1 MNEVSMLETLKK
13 EYLGMGYQVEYE
25 KYGPSGIIEGL
36 TMTEKMHFVDWED
49 ACDWAGRVTMN
60 PSVPYVILEM
70 RGQEGQVERFWT
82 GREVTGVERLGHQ
95 SLQGA

>member
-1 MNEVSMLETLKK
+1 MNSIEMLETLKK

-25 KYGPSGIIEGL
+25 KYGLKGIIEGL
-36 TMTEKMHFVDWED
+36 TITEKMHFVDWED

-70 RGQEGQVERFWT
+70 RVQEGQVERFWT
-82 GREVTGVERLGHQ
+82 GRETTGTHMG
-95 SLQGA
+95 

>member
-1 MNEVSMLETLKK
+1 MDSVAMLETLKK

-25 KYGPSGIIEGL
+25 KYGLSGIIEGL
-36 TMTEKMHFVDWED
+36 TLTEKMHFVDWED

-70 RGQEGQVERFWT
+70 RGQEGQVERF
-82 GREVTGVERLGHQ
+82 
-95 SLQGA
+95 